1 MADHYI
7 DAIGG
12 NDSANGL
19 TQETAWAS
27 LTKLNGLNPG
37 NGSTIWLASGS
48 VWDYADSWDTY
59 KAHTTFPYNCSDN
72 LRSTDSANPIKVIP
86 YYPRGEQGAPVIR
99 WYASIQASE
108 WSHEPSIGPNA
119 WSIPWVG
126 TQTCK
131 DFCMAHG
138 HDNAIAV
145 MACQQVEGQPYGTNG
160 TNPYQMLN
168 YGDYTKANN
177 KVYFCAP
184 SNPTEYFGSVKIFG
198 LHGTFSSAWQGMH
211 NFILDGI
218 RFELCKAVQCANAS
232 ASPVR
237 GLVVRNC
244 EIHKA
249 IIGYFNNAN
258 SAPVQECELSIY
270 DNVLSYIPQPA
281 IHIRSLTGTNNV
293 GNTWSWEIYG
303 NRIEHGNLSSGWGGA
318 LAYIQCNGGAKHIA
332 HHNYGFDCRNGTGGN
347 NIDGAMIYADVY
359 TDGCLITQN
368 IAEQCGMPYQQNNA
382 KNCEISSNV
391 AIDCPYFCQTT
402 GAPDAPTAGIVCS
415 VKHNTWLWTGRV
427 TIDSIPIGPGIP
439 SFNAIYAQWNDGGA
453 VHPFDSYTCV
463 SNLAVDLTG
472 TLAGVKLLESHKSD
486 YITTTTVSGNAALG
500 LGSGT
505 LVTDRLTSGVVD
517 QTGTAVAVIGAVDD
531 ALEWLPACAT
541 GDVTLVTG
549 ALVGAGDSAAMP
561 YGDYRGRVF
570 KSPPCIGACERDP
583 LALIHNMI
591 F

>member
-1 MADHYI
+1 MADRYI
-7 DAIGG
+7 DSVAGSDI
-12 NDSANGL
+12 ANGL
-19 TQETAWAS
+19 TPETAWAS
-27 LTKLNGLNPG
+27 LTKLIALNPG
-37 NGSTIWLASGS
+37 NGSNIYLASGS
-48 VWDYADSWDTY
+48 VWEYVDSWDTY

-72 LRSTDSANPIKVIP
+72 LRSTDAANPIKVLP
-86 YYPRGEQGAPVIR
+86 YYPRGDQGAPIIR

-270 DNVLSYIPQPA
+270 NNSLSYIPQPA
-281 IHIRSLTGTNNV
+281 IHIRALTGTSNV

-318 LAYIQCNGGAKHIA
+318 LAYIQCKGGEKHKA
-332 HHNYGFDCRNGTGGN
+332 HHNYGFDCRNGSGGN

-382 KNCEISSNV
+382 KNCSIESNV

-402 GAPDAPTAGIVCS
+402 GAPDAPTDGISCS
-415 VKHNTWLWTGRV
+415 VKHNTWLWTGRAPMS
-427 TIDSIPIGPGIP
+427 SIPIGPGIP
-439 SFNAIYAQWNDGGA
+439 AFNAIYAQWNDGGVA
-453 VHPFDSYTCV
+453 HPFDSYACV
-463 SNLAVDLTG
+463 NNLAVDMTG
-472 TLAGVKLLESHKSD
+472 TLAGVKLLASHKSD
-486 YITTTTVSGNAALG
+486 YITATTVSGNAAVG

-505 LVTDRLTSGVVD
+505 LVTDRLTAGVSD
-517 QTGTAVAVIGAVDD
+517 ITATAVAVIGSVSD
-531 ALEWLPACAT
+531 AQAWFDSANPEPLP
-541 GDVTLVTG
+541 GNG
-549 ALVGAGDSAAMP
+549 LVGSGVSANMPHGDL
-561 YGDYRGRVF
+561 RGRAF
-570 KSPPCIGACERDP
+570 AAAPTIGAYEYDP
-583 LALIHNMI
+583 FAHTSMLI